1 MVNFSVLM
9 KGDIYITSFRICPG
23 IVMVVCMH

>member
-1 MVNFSVLM
+1 MVNFSILA

-23 IVMVVCMH
+23 IVMVVCMY